1 MTNLREH
8 LLAKYD
14 DMQRELDES
23 TYRLDTVETQLLA
36 LPDNGEKAQL
46 ITQIRNQKIRLVHE
60 KEQLQAERADLTTWS
75 ADQ

>member
-36 LPDNGEKAQL
+36 LPDKGTAHHPDPEPEDPPR
-46 ITQIRNQKIRLVHE
+46 TR
-60 KEQLQAERADLTTWS
+60 ERTTPS
-75 ADQ
+75 